1 MDRKT
6 FIKNS
11 CITCMGLA
19 LGGSLLQSCAGA
31 KYVKGTLNDN
41 GILVGLS
48 EFEVKDKAP
57 RSYLIVRHD
66 DLKYPVCV
74 YNLGGGKYS
83 ALLMSCTHQG
93 VELQASGDQL
103 TCPAHGSEF
112 DKLGNVTQSPAASPL
127 RSFPVSVEKDQL
139 FIDLRK
145 KTS

>member
-11 CITCMGLA
+11 CIACMGVA
-19 LGGSLLQSCAGA
+19 LGGSLMQSCIGA
-31 KYVKGTLNDN
+31 KYVNGTLNEN
-41 GILVGLS
+41 GIMVGLN
-48 EFEVKDKAP
+48 EFDTKGKGP
-57 RSYLIVRHD
+57 RSFIIVRHE

-74 YNLGGGKYS
+74 YRLDAGKYS

-103 TCPAHGSEF
+103 TCPAHGSAF

-127 RSFPVSVEKDQL
+127 RTFPVSVIKDQL

-145 KTS
+145 RA